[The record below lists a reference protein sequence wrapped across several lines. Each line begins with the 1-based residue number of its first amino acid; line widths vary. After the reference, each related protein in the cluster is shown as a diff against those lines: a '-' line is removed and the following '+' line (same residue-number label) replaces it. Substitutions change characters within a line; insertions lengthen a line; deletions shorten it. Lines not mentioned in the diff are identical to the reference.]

1 MSAAPDLFQ
10 PRLAQRRLIGSVF
23 HTACLLTTLVG
34 VLVLL
39 LLLALVFRMG
49 WKYLTWTFL
58 ANEPSFLNP
67 TEGGIRIALVGSV
80 LLVLVAG
87 LVAIPVGVG
96 AAIYLEE
103 YARKTRLNQLIQLN
117 IANLAGVPSIVYGM
131 LGLAIFVR
139 WLRFD
144 RSVLSGGLT
153 LAILVV
159 PVVIIASREALA
171 AVPNS
176 IRYAALAL
184 GSTRWQMVRHHVLPA
199 ALPGILTGVILAI
212 SRAIGEAAPLIV
224 IGAAAFIMPGAGV
237 DTSSLAGWMQWLREA
252 LLASG
257 FTALPIQIF
266 DWSMDPSP
274 EFNDLAGSAIIVLLG
289 TLLSM
294 NALAVG
300 IRAWHQRSKS
310 A

>member
-1 MSAAPDLFQ
+1 MSAAPALFQ
-10 PRLAQRRLIGSVF
+10 PRLAQRRLLGACF
-23 HTACLLTTLVG
+23 HGLCLLITLVG
-34 VLVLL
+34 VFVLF
-39 LLLALVFRMG
+39 LLLALVFRIG
-49 WKYLTWTFL
+49 WKYLTWALLT
-58 ANEPSFLNP
+58 NEPSFLNP
-67 TEGGIRIALVGSV
+67 AEGGIRIALIGSV
-80 LLVLVAG
+80 LLVLVAAV
-87 LVAIPVGVG
+87 VAVPVGVG
-96 AAIYLEE
+96 AAVYLEE

-153 LAILVV
+153 LAILIV

-176 IRYAALAL
+176 IRHAALAL
-184 GSTRWQMVRHHVLPA
+184 GATRWQMIRHHVLPA
-199 ALPGILTGVILAI
+199 ALPGILTGVILSV

-224 IGAAAFIMPGAGV
+224 IGAAAFIMPGGGV
-237 DTSSLAGWMQWLREA
+237 DTASLFGWARWLREA
-252 LLASG
+252 LLAAG

-266 DWSMDPSP
+266 DWSMETDP
-274 EFNDLAGSAIIVLLG
+274 EFQDLAGSAIIVLLG

-300 IRAWHQRSKS
+300 IRAWQQGGKTR
-310 A
+310 